1 MVAVDLDQ
9 ADLAK
14 SAFSDDPFTGLD
26 QPIIDYLSAQPM
38 VGEMIDD
45 IGEFV
50 GKWLPRFRDDNRSYL
65 TVAIGCT
72 GGQHRSVYIAQ
83 ALAARFRGD
92 ANVIVRHR
100 DAPIP
105 VDDSAIH
112 TRT

>member
-1 MVAVDLDQ
+1 
-9 ADLAK
+9 
-14 SAFSDDPFTGLD
+14 
-26 QPIIDYLSAQPM
+26 
-38 VGEMIDD
+38 
-45 IGEFV
+45 
-50 GKWLPRFRDDNRSYL
+50 
-65 TVAIGCT
+65 
-72 GGQHRSVYIAQ
+72 VYIAQ